1 MVALLA
7 PAQLATASPPSP
19 SISHSSNCKLCN
31 QDRIHHPTP
40 PKQKENTPML
50 AAGSGCT
57 AHLEGHPPQCR
68 SSLPAA
74 TLALP
79 QLFPKDT
86 SNYGAL

>member
-1 MVALLA
+1 
-7 PAQLATASPPSP
+7 
-19 SISHSSNCKLCN
+19 
-31 QDRIHHPTP
+31 
-40 PKQKENTPML
+40 ML

-86 SNYGAL
+86 GNYGAL